1 METQEEKEVGES
13 KEGPG
18 LAGLMIGMGVFVI
31 IGVPMVF
38 YIWRFINDLLM
49 GQVVASNTL
58 IALVLLV
65 VFVLYIRIVAR
76 QVRKWETEP
85 ESPT

>member
-1 METQEEKEVGES
+1 MTSPQTDPASRERGIATGRL
-13 KEGPG
+13 
-18 LAGLMIGMGVFVI
+18 LAFMALFVI

-65 VFVLYIRIVAR
+65 VFVLYMRIVAR